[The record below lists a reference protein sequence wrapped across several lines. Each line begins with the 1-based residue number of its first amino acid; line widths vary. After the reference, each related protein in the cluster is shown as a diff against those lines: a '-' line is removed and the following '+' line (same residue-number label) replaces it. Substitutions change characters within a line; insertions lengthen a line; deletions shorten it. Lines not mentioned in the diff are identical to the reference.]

1 MMAEKFDF
9 KKFFIASA
17 FTLICSAINFAGAKF
32 AAVVHIPLYLDS
44 ILTISVVALY
54 GFVPGIICAVLSNM
68 AMVVFMGSSPLF
80 TFCHLTTAFLHGLHF
95 GILIK
100 NIQTKTVS
108 WMPFCGQDFLLQ
120 FQMQF

>member
-44 ILTISVVALY
+44 ILTISVVALFQAL
-54 GFVPGIICAVLSNM
+54 FVQFCLIWQW
-68 AMVVFMGSSPLF
+68 LF
-80 TFCHLTTAFLHGLHF
+80 LWEVPAFLRSVILQLQFLHGLHF

-100 NIQTKTVS
+100 NIKTKTVS

>member
-9 KKFFIASA
+9 KNFFIASA

-54 GFVPGIICAVLSNM
+54 GTLVLPSNN
-68 AMVVFMGSSPLF
+68 
-80 TFCHLTTAFLHGLHF
+80 
-95 GILIK
+95 K
-100 NIQTKTVS
+100 NK
-108 WMPFCGQDFLLQ
+108 
-120 FQMQF
+120 